1 MDEPRTALAS
11 VPASGPPGPSWM
23 TTPAPAAPIPT
34 EAPVGVKL
42 CHIVRASPGIHFR
55 GLERAASL
63 HSNGQLRHHVDRL
76 ARQGLL
82 VEVKDGRFSR
92 FFVTDGHE
100 PQLRPG
106 MARLARPVPRQI
118 AQILQAGPLP
128 RTELRRRLGCADS
141 TLGYHLA
148 RMLQAGDLER
158 QGPGG
163 TLYALSPAALRV
175 LNEAIPASP

>member
-1 MDEPRTALAS
+1 MDEPRPALAS
-11 VPASGPPGPSWM
+11 AATGPSWM
-23 TTPAPAAPIPT
+23 SAPMQAPA

-118 AQILQAGPLP
+118 AQLLLAGPLA

-141 TLGYHLA
+141 TLGYHLT

-163 TLYALSPAALRV
+163 TLYALSPAAQRV
-175 LNEAIPASP
+175 LNEAVPASP